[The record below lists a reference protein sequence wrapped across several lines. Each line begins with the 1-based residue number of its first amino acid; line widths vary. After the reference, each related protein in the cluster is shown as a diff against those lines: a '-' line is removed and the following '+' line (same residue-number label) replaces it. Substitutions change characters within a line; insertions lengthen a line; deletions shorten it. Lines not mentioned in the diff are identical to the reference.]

1 MPKFSRRLA
10 LLAAVTVP
18 LALGLPS
25 VGRAED
31 LMQVYREAQQY
42 DPVLASARASWTS
55 TQERVPQALS
65 GLLPNVGL
73 TGNANYNDG
82 RTTIKADPRSITA
95 NSYQNYN
102 YSISAAQPLFRMQ
115 NMIAFDQAKQQVA
128 QADYVLALAQQDLM
142 LRVTVAYFDVL
153 LAEVTIELND
163 AQKAAVSEQLAQAKR
178 NFEVGVAT
186 ITDTNEAQA
195 KYDSIVAQEIV
206 SRNDLDNKRTALRAI
221 IGRFPKSLKK
231 LGPGFEPTP
240 PAPNTLDVWVERA
253 DADNL
258 AVRVAQYNFDVATL
272 EVARAR
278 AAHYPTVDL
287 VGSYGNNAG
296 TGSIASDFDISG
308 RSATIGVALNVPIYQ
323 GGAVNSRVREALAQ
337 QEKFRQDLEIARRNA
352 LFNAQIGFSG
362 VNSAVALVKAIE
374 QTVIST
380 QVALESNRL
389 GQEVGVRTNLD
400 VLNVQQSVYSARRD
414 LAQAYFNYLTSTLRL
429 KASVGGLTEA
439 DLEELNRR
447 LGG

>member
-1 MPKFSRRLA
+1 MPKFNRRLA
-10 LLAAVTVP
+10 LLAAVTLP
-18 LALGLPS
+18 LALGLPPA
-25 VGRAED
+25 VRAED

-42 DPVLASARASWTS
+42 DPVLASARASWNA
-55 TQERVPQALS
+55 TQERVPQARA
-65 GLLPNVGL
+65 GLLPNVAL
-73 TGNANYNDG
+73 TGSANYNDG
-82 RTTIKADPRSITA
+82 RTTITAEPRSVTA
-95 NSYQNYN
+95 NAYQNYN
-102 YSISAAQPLFRMQ
+102 LAISASQPLFRLQ
-115 NMIAFDQAKQQVA
+115 NTIAFDQAKQQVA
-128 QADYVLALAQQDLM
+128 QADYVLALAQQDLI

-153 LAEVTIELND
+153 LAEFTIELND

-221 IGRFPKSLKK
+221 IGHFPKALKK
-231 LGPGFEPTP
+231 LGPGFDPQP
-240 PAPNTLDVWVERA
+240 PAPDVLDAWVERA
-253 DADNL
+253 DRENL
-258 AVRVAQYNFDVATL
+258 SVRVAQYNYDLATL
-272 EVARAR
+272 EVDRAR

-287 VGSYGNNAG
+287 VGSYGNTG
-296 TGSIASDFDISG
+296 STGSIGNDFDISG
-308 RSATIGVALNVPIYQ
+308 RSASIGVALNVPIYQ
-323 GGAVNSRVREALAQ
+323 GGAVNSRVREAVAQ
-337 QEKFRQDLEIARRNA
+337 QERFRQDLEIARRNA
-352 LFNAQIGFSG
+352 LFNAQTGFSG

-374 QTVIST
+374 QAVKST

-429 KASVGGLTEA
+429 KASVGALTEA